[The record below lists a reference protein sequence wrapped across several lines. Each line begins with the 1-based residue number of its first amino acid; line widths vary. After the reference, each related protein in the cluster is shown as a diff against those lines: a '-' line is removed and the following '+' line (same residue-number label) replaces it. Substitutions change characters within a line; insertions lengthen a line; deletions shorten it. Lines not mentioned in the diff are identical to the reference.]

1 MDVPSES
8 HPLRQ
13 HKKTPR
19 EGRSRLHSW
28 HTRRRMTRHLATLIV
43 AVLCCAA
50 CAPQPSSE
58 RIVGETMG
66 TTFDVTVTRTPEGIR
81 RSDLESTIDAV
92 LTDVNRHLSTYDPVS
107 EISRFNANPGSDWI
121 PVSATLLDA
130 VVQSAQ
136 VSLATGGAFDITV
149 GPIVRAWGFGSAA
162 DDAASPP
169 GSAQIQE
176 LRAAAGHDKLEAR
189 TDPPA
194 LRKAMSAL
202 QIDVDGIAPGMAV
215 DRIAERFEALG
226 IRDYLVE
233 LGGEVRAR
241 GRSPAGRAWRVAVE
255 TPAAGE
261 RRPYALLEL
270 DGFAVS
276 TSGDYRDFR
285 DAEGRRI
292 SHTIDPRTAAP
303 ATHRLT
309 SVTVVHTS
317 TAMADAFST
326 ALMVL
331 GPEEGMAAARRLGLA
346 ALFIERPPGEGSLIE
361 SQTPG
366 FATFRRPLP

>member
-1 MDVPSES
+1 M
-8 HPLRQ
+8 
-13 HKKTPR
+13 K
-19 EGRSRLHSW
+19 
-28 HTRRRMTRHLATLIV
+28 RHLTTLILS
-43 AVLCCAA
+43 ALCFGGCTSE
-50 CAPQPSSE
+50 PPSE

-66 TTFDVTVTRTPEGIR
+66 TTYDVTVTRTPDGIR
-81 RSDLESTIDAV
+81 RSDLESTIDSV
-92 LTDVNRHLSTYDPVS
+92 LADVNRHLSTYDPSS
-107 EISRFNANPGSDWI
+107 EISRFNANRGIDWI

-130 VVQSAQ
+130 VMQSAR
-136 VSLATGGAFDITV
+136 VSLATDGAFDITV
-149 GPIVRAWGFGSAA
+149 GPIVKAWGFGSAA
-162 DDAASPP
+162 NDAADPP
-169 GSAQIQE
+169 GSEQIE
-176 LRAAAGHDKLEAR
+176 RLRLAAGHAKLLAR
-189 TDPPA
+189 VDPPA
-194 LRKAMSAL
+194 LRKAVSAL
-202 QIDVDGIAPGMAV
+202 QIDVDGIAPGIAV

-241 GRSPAGRAWRVAVE
+241 GVSPAGRTWRVAVE
-255 TPAAGE
+255 VPAAGE

-285 DAEGRRI
+285 ETGGRRV

-303 ATHRLT
+303 VTHRLT

-331 GPEEGMAAARRLGLA
+331 GPDAGMDLAGRLGLA
-346 ALFIERPPGEGSLIE
+346 ALFIERPPGEGPLIE

>member
-1 MDVPSES
+1 
-8 HPLRQ
+8 
-13 HKKTPR
+13 
-19 EGRSRLHSW
+19 
-28 HTRRRMTRHLATLIV
+28 MTRHLATLIV

-107 EISRFNANPGSDWI
+107 EISRFNASPASDWI

-130 VVQSAQ
+130 VMQSAQ
-136 VSLATGGAFDITV
+136 VGLATDGAFDITV
-149 GPIVRAWGFGSAA
+149 GPIVKAWGFGSAA
-162 DDAASPP
+162 DDTADPP
-169 GSAQIQE
+169 GSAQLE
-176 LRAAAGHDKLEAR
+176 RLGTATGHDKLEAR
-189 TDPPA
+189 IDPPA
-194 LRKAMSAL
+194 LRKTMSAL

-261 RRPYALLEL
+261 RRPFALLEL

-303 ATHRLT
+303 VTHRLT